1 MDRINDTITAIEQQG
16 VLPLYYHAQ
25 SDACI
30 AAMQALY
37 GAGIRLI
44 EFTNRGEH
52 ALPNFL
58 AMVAERN
65 ATMPDLKLGIG
76 TILSEADALAF
87 IDAGADFL
95 VSPVFDA
102 AIADVAYMQKIL
114 WIPGCMTPTEIHTA
128 AKAGCTLVKLFP
140 GNVLGAGFVDAIKT
154 LFPHVKMMPTG
165 GVEPTIASMQVW
177 FKAGVIAVGMGSK
190 LLPNT
195 LLETKD
201 IEAITANTQQLLQ
214 NVAASR

>member
-1 MDRINDTITAIEQQG
+1 
-16 VLPLYYHAQ
+16 LYYHAK
-25 SDACI
+25 SDVCI

-37 GAGIRLI
+37 RAGIRLI
-44 EFTNRGEH
+44 EFTNRGAQ
-52 ALPNFL
+52 ALPNFK

-65 ATMPDLKLGIG
+65 ASMPDLKLGIG

-102 AIADVAYMQKIL
+102 AIADVAYMHKIL

-128 AKAGCTLVKLFP
+128 AKAGCSLVKLFP
-140 GNVLGAGFVDAIKT
+140 GNVLGAAFVDAIKA

-165 GVEPTIASMQVW
+165 GVEPTVASMQAW

-201 IEAITANTQQLLQ
+201 IEAITASTQQLLQ
-214 NVAASR
+214 DVAASR